1 MDVPQILLGR
11 FGKLCQEVLLRGKF
25 FLSFHTVLFLLFF
38 FSMLGIEARSLYIL
52 VMPLTI
58 ELHPYPLSI
67 YIPSFI
73 K

>member
-1 MDVPQILLGR
+1 MSESALTGEI
-11 FGKLCQEVLLRGKF
+11 
-25 FLSFHTVLFLLFF
+25 FLELPHCFVFVIF
-38 FSMLGIEARSLYIL
+38 FSMLGIEPRSLYIL
-52 VMPLTI
+52 VMPSTI